1 MHTVSQLLNNKE
13 HWNENDSIQQ
23 RIERVHT
30 ITQCTTVLEAARMM
44 NEHRVGALI
53 VKDTFGDIVG
63 IISERDILTRVVAAE
78 KSPSSTTVDD
88 VMTKQLISCKLDTT
102 LAQARH
108 LMTKQRIRH
117 VPVIDNGV
125 LEGMISIG
133 DLNAATNNDLNIEV
147 KAMRDYIT
155 NG

>member
-30 ITQCTTVLEAARMM
+30 ITQCTTVLDAATMM

-102 LAQARH
+102 LAQARQ
-108 LMTKQRIRH
+108 LMTQQRIRH
-117 VPVIDNGV
+117 VPVIDSGV

-133 DLNAATNNDLNIEV
+133 DLNAAANNDLNIEG
-147 KAMRDYIT
+147 KAMRDYIA